1 MEFQWPTMLWLLLLV
16 PLLLAAY
23 IWSQRRRQRYALRYA
38 SLSLVK
44 EALGKGPGIRRHIPP
59 ALFLLALA
67 VMVVGLARPQ
77 AVVVLPKQE
86 GTVMLSI
93 DVSGSMQADDLQP
106 TRMEAAKAAARSF
119 VQKQPAGVRI
129 GVVSFTDNAF
139 IVQAPTVDREPV
151 LAAINRLQ
159 PQRGTAVGRG
169 LLSALDAIFEQ
180 NLSGALDVGPGTR
193 VTPAPTPAPLPRGEY
208 APAIVVLLTDG
219 ESNTGPDPVEIAKQ
233 AALRGVRVY
242 TVGVGSAEGTILRI
256 QGRSVRTKLDEASLK
271 KIADLTDG
279 QYYNASNEG
288 DLKTIYDNLGSQ
300 TVFRTEKSEVTYL
313 LTGAAIVISVLAGAL
328 SLLWFSRLP

>member
-1 MEFQWPTMLWLLLLV
+1 MDFQWPNMLWLLLLV

-23 IWSQRRRQRYALRYA
+23 IWAQRRRQRYALRFA
-38 SLSLVK
+38 SLSLIK

-59 ALFLLALA
+59 ALFLIALS
-67 VMVVGLARPQ
+67 VMIVALARPE
-77 AVVVLPKQE
+77 AVIVLPKQE
-86 GTVMLSI
+86 GTVVLVI

-119 VQKQPAGVRI
+119 VEKQPQGVRI
-129 GVVSFTDNAF
+129 AVVSFTDNAF
-139 IVQAPTVDREPV
+139 IVQAPTTDREPV
-151 LAAINRLQ
+151 LGAINRLQ

-180 NLSGALDVGPGTR
+180 NLSGFLDVGPNAR
-193 VTPAPTPAPLPRGEY
+193 VTPAPTPTPLPRGEY

-233 AALRGVRVY
+233 AALRGVRVF
-242 TVGVGSAEGTILRI
+242 TVGVGSSEGTVLHI
-256 QGRSVRTKLDEASLK
+256 QGRSVRTRLDEASLK

-279 QYYNASNEG
+279 QYFNASNEG
-288 DLKTIYDNLGSQ
+288 DLKNIYDNLGSR
-300 TVFRTEKSEVTYL
+300 TVLRTEKSEITYL
-313 LTGAAIVISVLAGAL
+313 LTGGAIIMSLFAGIL
-328 SLLWFSRLP
+328 SLLWFNRLP

>member
-1 MEFQWPTMLWLLLLV
+1 MEFQWPNMLWLLLLV

-59 ALFLLALA
+59 ALFLIALA
-67 VMVVGLARPQ
+67 VMIVGLARPP
-77 AVVVLPKQE
+77 AVIILPHQE
-86 GTVMLSI
+86 GTVVLVI

-119 VQKQPAGVRI
+119 VEKQPQGVRI

-139 IVQAPTVDREPV
+139 IVQAPTTDREPV

-180 NLSGALDVGPGTR
+180 NLSGALDVGPNTR
-193 VTPAPTPAPLPRGEY
+193 VTPAPTPTPLPHGEY

-233 AALRGVRVY
+233 AALRGVRVF

-256 QGRSVRTKLDEASLK
+256 QGRSVRTRLDEASLK

-288 DLKTIYDNLGSQ
+288 DLKTIYDNLGSR
-300 TVFRTEKSEVTYL
+300 TVLRTEKTEITYL
-313 LTGAAIVISVLAGAL
+313 FTGAAIIVSLMAGML

>member
-1 MEFQWPTMLWLLLLV
+1 MEFQWPNMLWLLLLV

-23 IWSQRRRQRYALRYA
+23 IWTQRRRQRYALRYA

-44 EALGKGPGIRRHIPP
+44 EALDKGPGIRRHIPP
-59 ALFLLALA
+59 TLFLIALA
-67 VMVVGLARPQ
+67 VMVIGLARPQ
-77 AVVVLPKQE
+77 AVIILPKQE
-86 GTVMLSI
+86 GTVVLSI

-106 TRMEAAKAAARSF
+106 TRMEAAKTAARSF
-119 VQKQPAGVRI
+119 VLKQPQGVRI

-139 IVQAPTVDREPV
+139 IVQAPTTDRDPV

-180 NLSGALDVGPGTR
+180 NLSGSLDVGPNSR
-193 VTPAPTPAPLPRGEY
+193 VTPAPTPTPLPRGEY

-233 AALRGVRVY
+233 AALRGVRVF

-256 QGRSVRTKLDEASLK
+256 QGRSVRTRLDESSLK

-288 DLKTIYDNLGSQ
+288 DLKTIYDNLGSR
-300 TVFRTEKSEVTYL
+300 TVLRTEKTEVTYL
-313 LTGAAIVISVLAGAL
+313 LTGAAIVVSLLAGTL

>member
-1 MEFQWPTMLWLLLLV
+1 MAFQWPNMLWLLLLI

-38 SLSLVK
+38 SLSLIK
-44 EALGKGPGIRRHIPP
+44 EALGKGPGIRRHVPP
-59 ALFLLALA
+59 ALFLIALA
-67 VMVVGLARPQ
+67 VMIVGLARPE
-77 AVVVLPKQE
+77 AVVILPKQE
-86 GTVMLSI
+86 GTIVLSI

-119 VQKQPAGVRI
+119 VEKQPQGVRI

-139 IVQAPTVDREPV
+139 IVQAPTTDREAV

-180 NLSGALDVGPGTR
+180 NLSGALDVGPNTR
-193 VTPAPTPAPLPRGEY
+193 VTPAPTPVPLPRGQY
-208 APAIVVLLTDG
+208 VPAIVVLLTDG

-242 TVGVGSAEGTILRI
+242 TVGVGSAEGTVLHI
-256 QGRSVRTKLDEASLK
+256 QGRSVRTRLDEASLK

-288 DLKTIYDNLGSQ
+288 DLQTIYDNLGSQ
-300 TVFRTEKSEVTYL
+300 TVLRTEKTEITYMF
-313 LTGAAIVISVLAGAL
+313 TGAAIIMSLFAGIL
-328 SLLWFSRLP
+328 SLLWFNRLP

>member
-1 MEFQWPTMLWLLLLV
+1 MEFQWPNMLWFLLLV

-59 ALFLLALA
+59 ALFLIALA
-67 VMVVGLARPQ
+67 VMIVGLARPA
-77 AVVVLPKQE
+77 AVVILPHQE
-86 GTVMLSI
+86 GTVVLVI

-119 VQKQPAGVRI
+119 VEKQPQGVRI

-139 IVQAPTVDREPV
+139 IVQAPTIDREPV

-180 NLSGALDVGPGTR
+180 NLSGALDVGPNTR
-193 VTPAPTPAPLPRGEY
+193 VTPAPTPAPLPKGQY

-233 AALRGVRVY
+233 AALRGVRVF

-256 QGRSVRTKLDEASLK
+256 QGRSVRTRLDEASLK

-279 QYYNASNEG
+279 QYYNASSEG

-300 TVFRTEKSEVTYL
+300 TVLRTEKTEITYMF
-313 LTGAAIVISVLAGAL
+313 TGAAIIVSLMAGML

>member
-1 MEFQWPTMLWLLLLV
+1 MEFQWPNMLWFLLLV

-59 ALFLLALA
+59 ALFLIALA
-67 VMVVGLARPQ
+67 VMIVGLARPA
-77 AVVVLPKQE
+77 AVVILPHQE
-86 GTVMLSI
+86 GTVVLVI

-119 VQKQPAGVRI
+119 VEKQPQGVRI

-139 IVQAPTVDREPV
+139 IVQAPTIDREPV

-180 NLSGALDVGPGTR
+180 NLSGALDVGPNTR
-193 VTPAPTPAPLPRGEY
+193 VTPAPTPAPLPKGQY

-233 AALRGVRVY
+233 AALRGVRVF

-256 QGRSVRTKLDEASLK
+256 QGRSVRTRLDEVSLK

-279 QYYNASNEG
+279 QYYNASSEG

-300 TVFRTEKSEVTYL
+300 TVLRTEKTEITYMF
-313 LTGAAIVISVLAGAL
+313 TGAAIIVSLMAGML

>member
-38 SLSLVK
+38 SLSLIK

-59 ALFLLALA
+59 ALFLIALA
-67 VMVVGLARPQ
+67 VMIVGLARPQ
-77 AVVVLPKQE
+77 AVIILPKQE
-86 GTVMLSI
+86 GTVVLVI

-106 TRMEAAKAAARSF
+106 SRMEAAKAAARSF
-119 VQKQPAGVRI
+119 VQKQPQGVRI

-139 IVQAPTVDREPV
+139 IVQAPTSDREPV
-151 LAAINRLQ
+151 IAAINRLQ

-180 NLSGALDVGPGTR
+180 NLSGSLDVGPNTR
-193 VTPAPTPAPLPRGEY
+193 VTPAPTPTPLPRGEY

-219 ESNTGPDPVEIAKQ
+219 ESNTGPDPVDIAKQ
-233 AALRGVRVY
+233 AALRGVRVF
-242 TVGVGSAEGTILRI
+242 TVGVGSAEGTVLRI
-256 QGRSVRTKLDEASLK
+256 QGRSVRTRLDEASLK
-271 KIADLTDG
+271 KIADMTDG
-279 QYYNASNEG
+279 QYFNASNEG
-288 DLKTIYDNLGSQ
+288 DLKTIYDNLGSR
-300 TVFRTEKSEVTYL
+300 TVLRTEKTEITYL
-313 LTGAAIVISVLAGAL
+313 FTGGAIIVSLLAGML

>member
-38 SLSLVK
+38 SLSLIK

-59 ALFLLALA
+59 ALFLTALA
-67 VMVVGLARPQ
+67 VMIVGLARPQ
-77 AVVVLPKQE
+77 AVIILPKQE
-86 GTVMLSI
+86 GTVVLVI

-106 TRMEAAKAAARSF
+106 SRMEAAKAAARSF
-119 VQKQPAGVRI
+119 VEKQPQGVRI

-139 IVQAPTVDREPV
+139 IVQAPTTDREPV

-180 NLSGALDVGPGTR
+180 NLSGALDVGPNSR
-193 VTPAPTPAPLPRGEY
+193 VTPAPTPTPLPRGEY

-233 AALRGVRVY
+233 AALRGVRVF
-242 TVGVGSAEGTILRI
+242 TVGVGSSEGTVLRI
-256 QGRSVRTKLDEASLK
+256 QGRSVRTRLDEASLK

-279 QYYNASNEG
+279 QYFNASNEG
-288 DLKTIYDNLGSQ
+288 DLKSIYDNLGSR
-300 TVFRTEKSEVTYL
+300 TVLRTEKTEITYL
-313 LTGAAIVISVLAGAL
+313 LTGAAIVVSLMAGML

>member
-1 MEFQWPTMLWLLLLV
+1 MLWLLLLI

-38 SLSLVK
+38 SLSLIK
-44 EALGKGPGIRRHIPP
+44 EALGKGPGIRRHVPP
-59 ALFLLALA
+59 ALFLIALA
-67 VMVVGLARPQ
+67 VMIVGLARPE
-77 AVVVLPKQE
+77 AVVILPKQE
-86 GTVMLSI
+86 GTIVLSI

-119 VQKQPAGVRI
+119 VEKQPQGVRI

-139 IVQAPTVDREPV
+139 IVQAPTTDREAV

-180 NLSGALDVGPGTR
+180 NLSGALDVGPNTR
-193 VTPAPTPAPLPRGEY
+193 VTPAPTPVPLPRGQY
-208 APAIVVLLTDG
+208 VPAIVVLLTDG

-242 TVGVGSAEGTILRI
+242 TVGVGSAEGTVLHI
-256 QGRSVRTKLDEASLK
+256 QGRSVRTRLDEASLK

-288 DLKTIYDNLGSQ
+288 DLQTIYDNLGSQ
-300 TVFRTEKSEVTYL
+300 TVLRTEKTEITYMF
-313 LTGAAIVISVLAGAL
+313 TGAAIIMSLFAGIL
-328 SLLWFSRLP
+328 SLLWFNRLP

>member
-1 MEFQWPTMLWLLLLV
+1 MEFQWPNMLWLLLLV

-38 SLSLVK
+38 SLSLVR

-59 ALFLLALA
+59 ALFLIALT
-67 VMVVGLARPQ
+67 VMIVGLARPA
-77 AVVVLPKQE
+77 AVVILPKQE
-86 GTVMLSI
+86 GTVVLVI

-106 TRMEAAKAAARSF
+106 SRMEAAKAAARSF
-119 VQKQPAGVRI
+119 VEKQPQGVRI

-139 IVQAPTVDREPV
+139 IVQAPTTDREPV
-151 LAAINRLQ
+151 VAAINRLQ

-180 NLSGALDVGPGTR
+180 NLSGALDVGPNTR
-193 VTPAPTPAPLPRGEY
+193 VTPAPTPTPLPRGAY

-233 AALRGVRVY
+233 AALRGVRVF
-242 TVGVGSAEGTILRI
+242 TVGVGSAEGTVLRI
-256 QGRSVRTKLDEASLK
+256 QGRSVRTRLDEASLK

-288 DLKTIYDNLGSQ
+288 DLKTIYDNLGSR
-300 TVFRTEKSEVTYL
+300 TVLRTEKTEITYL
-313 LTGAAIVISVLAGAL
+313 FTGAAIIVSLMAGML